1 MAEREITALKQA
13 YGLKPSALEWLLRG
27 KKDADVVTYCV
38 LPSPTPSTGE
48 KRRQQRR
55 RTRLRSGKVLDRG
68 NRFLVDATILDRS
81 SGGLRLR
88 LARDCPARSRRPR
101 QRHAPADRRPARQV
115 LRHAGLRR
123 FPAGRDRPSG
133 SRKKRADAIA
143 RPPSH
148 RNLENFS
155 SASGNSRG
163 NALNRW
169 DRSRGDGAVSSAAC

>member
-88 LARDCPARSRRPR
+88 LARDCPAPEFFHLFDDETGLIFSARIAWRRQALLGALVDPGGPVNATPR
-101 QRHAPADRRPARQV
+101 QIAA
-115 LRHAGLRR
+115 LRGKFYAM
-123 FPAGRDRPSG
+123 RD
-133 SRKKRADAIA
+133 
-143 RPPSH
+143 
-148 RNLENFS
+148 
-155 SASGNSRG
+155 
-163 NALNRW
+163 
-169 DRSRGDGAVSSAAC
+169 